1 MSFTRA
7 NLPVTGHNNRE
18 RQIHLR
24 VHMKEKV
31 IFPLGFPL
39 RMYDLKYV
47 QSVLAGAAQL
57 QSSRNFQLLAAHLQD
72 HP

>member
-1 MSFTRA
+1 
-7 NLPVTGHNNRE
+7 
-18 RQIHLR
+18 
-24 VHMKEKV
+24 MKEKV
-31 IFPLGFPL
+31 IFSLGFPV

-57 QSSRNFQLLAAHLQD
+57 QASRNFQLLAAHLQD